1 MERKEPMEELI
12 ELTKKQLRFQK
23 IITALLAALLIGLLA
38 AGVAF
43 AGQVKQMTADVRAAA
58 EKLSDIDVEAINET
72 ISGTQEVLG
81 SADEL
86 SAAIDEVTASVQEF
100 DEWLGGLFGR

>member
-1 MERKEPMEELI
+1 
-12 ELTKKQLRFQK
+12 
-23 IITALLAALLIGLLA
+23 
-38 AGVAF
+38 
-43 AGQVKQMTADVRAAA
+43 MTADVRAAA